1 MPEYNFYKFKAKTVF
16 IKSLVYIYAI
26 LKHIT
31 PTLSCKLSSYISK
44 ELNNLTSKYPYIK

>member
-1 MPEYNFYKFKAKTVF
+1 MQKYNFYKFKVNLAF